1 MQKLQI
7 ENFAPLKFCFFVII
21 SLNTLYVRKIDV
33 FVLDQKLLIASKKL
47 WPFLKS
53 FYSIK
58 RNKTW
63 LDTWSI
69 LSLSGC
75 RETLNEHSSV
85 FTLGSGLL
93 CNAFMYT

>member
-53 FYSIK
+53 FI
-58 RNKTW
+58 
-63 LDTWSI
+63 
-69 LSLSGC
+69 
-75 RETLNEHSSV
+75 
-85 FTLGSGLL
+85 F
-93 CNAFMYT
+93 